1 MERDLRKIRAK
12 RAEKEKAAGIL
23 TRPAGITKER
33 GPRIDQKKSPPTL
46 DKDAVLK
53 SEEAEH
59 TQQSQ
64 LTDRVKS
71 NGEADQKG
79 LQVEEIAPRTESLTF
94 NESNMIDPQAA
105 TVVTQSPEMDPSAGL
120 AINLQPDDTREPTLK
135 LQEPTNLN
143 SQPPSNASGDF
154 QITDHQEAAP
164 FESMFNDLENPSN
177 PTSLDFDLG
186 FPSSGPD
193 LLNDAA
199 FENMIPSTSNNDQT
213 LNLPPATAEDID
225 SLLPGLDNYVND
237 GADFSM
243 LDMNIPATATLPD
256 ASASI
261 TNTSAPAPDPNS
273 TNEGLQQMDSAPMES
288 NFDDL
293 FGGSGDWGMDDDM
306 GGGTMGDFDED
317 WFKTD
322 G

>member
-12 RAEKEKAAGIL
+12 RAEKERAAGIL

-33 GPRIDQKKSPPTL
+33 SPKMDQKKSPPAPG
-46 DKDAVLK
+46 KDTVLK
-53 SEEAEH
+53 REEAEL

-64 LTDRVKS
+64 LTDSAKS
-71 NGEADQKG
+71 NGEVDLNELK
-79 LQVEEIAPRTESLTF
+79 VEETAPQTESLTF
-94 NESNMIDPQAA
+94 NESNTIDPQAA
-105 TVVTQSPEMDPSAGL
+105 TVVTQPPELDPSAGL
-120 AINLQPDDTREPTLK
+120 AINLQPDDTKESTMK
-135 LQEPTNLN
+135 VQEQTNLN

-199 FENMIPSTSNNDQT
+199 FESMIPSTSNNDQT

-243 LDMNIPATATLPD
+243 LDMNIPATAALPD

-261 TNTSAPAPDPNS
+261 ANTSAPALDPNA
-273 TNEGLQQMDSAPMES
+273 TNEGAQQMDSAPMES